1 LQHYETQIADQAV
14 QLSKLNKSRD
24 YGSDYEDGDTA
35 LPEVPVLE
43 EFTAEDMAQ
52 AEEEI
57 RVLERKKKSL
67 EDRVAGMDK
76 DISGVMR

>member
-1 LQHYETQIADQAV
+1 LQHYETQIADQAA

-24 YGSDYEDGDTA
+24 YGSDYEDEDTA
-35 LPEVPVLE
+35 LPEVAVLE

>member
-1 LQHYETQIADQAV
+1 MQHYEIQIADQAA
-14 QLSKLNKSRD
+14 QLGKLNKSRD
-24 YGSDYEDGDTA
+24 YGSDYEDGDA
-35 LPEVPVLE
+35 AMLEAPVLE

-57 RVLERKKKSL
+57 RELERKKKSL